1 MDAIPVTSVINKSKY
16 SPFQKLM
23 KTESMQVQDIQVIN
37 AIINSKIRTELD
49 STGNLS
55 MKVSDTHVNCVIK
68 NERKA

>member
-1 MDAIPVTSVINKSKY
+1 MDTIPVTSVINKSRY
-16 SPFQKLM
+16 WQVQKLTKM
-23 KTESMQVQDIQVIN
+23 ESMQVYDIQVIN